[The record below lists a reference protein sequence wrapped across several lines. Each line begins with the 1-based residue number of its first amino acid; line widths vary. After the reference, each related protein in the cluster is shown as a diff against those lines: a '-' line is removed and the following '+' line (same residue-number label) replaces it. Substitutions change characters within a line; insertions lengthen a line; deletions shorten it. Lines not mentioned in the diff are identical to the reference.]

1 MANQSFIHNCI
12 PSVASGKACVSD
24 SLSVLRTMGTAC
36 HYSCES
42 DPFSGREVAHPFST
56 NAVSAWVDGG
66 VRTSGASHFLF
77 PFDPLHIHLCLI
89 PPLLSTLQTLD
100 KMIVFV
106 TLHTLPFG
114 FFFLLPKPNPFK
126 ECQMSSSHTNLP
138 LAPPTPTPILPA
150 SRNTTSFFMSNYSHR
165 GATVKRQ
172 RRYSCQK
179 GFELQEAM
187 NYSKPFFQFSTEM
200 KCQSLLLYFSQHHQL
215 QATAGIRQ
223 GTDAFLHH
231 DFSFPKVVV
240 FSATNLFLLPLAL
253 ILI

>member
-1 MANQSFIHNCI
+1 MANQSFIHNFI

-36 HYSCES
+36 HYSCEL
-42 DPFSGREVAHPFST
+42 DPFSGREAACPFSK

-77 PFDPLHIHLCLI
+77 SFDPLHFHLCLI
-89 PPLLSTLQTLD
+89 PPLLSPLPTLD

-114 FFFLLPKPNPFK
+114 FSFLLPKHNPFK

-187 NYSKPFFQFSTEM
+187 NYSKPFFNSPQKWNVRACCCIFLSTI
-200 KCQSLLLYFSQHHQL
+200 SYRPL
-215 QATAGIRQ
+215 QELDRGQTLFCIMI
-223 GTDAFLHH
+223 F
-231 DFSFPKVVV
+231 
-240 FSATNLFLLPLAL
+240 LFLRLSFSLPPTFFCSLWL
-253 ILI
+253 WY